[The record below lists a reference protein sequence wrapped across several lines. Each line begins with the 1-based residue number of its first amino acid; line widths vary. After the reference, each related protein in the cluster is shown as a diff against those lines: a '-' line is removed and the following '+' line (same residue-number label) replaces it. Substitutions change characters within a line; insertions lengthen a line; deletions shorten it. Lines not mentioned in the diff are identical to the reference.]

1 VLELGLAVLEEERV
15 VGAWFEVLGLRVCR
29 LGLGL
34 TYLLERWRRKNCPK
48 LILSLALSRSL
59 ALCLSLSRSLS
70 RSLSLSLFPPVLEL
84 GLAVLEEERVVAREV
99 QGVEPG
105 VGCRV

>member
-1 VLELGLAVLEEERV
+1 
-15 VGAWFEVLGLRVCR
+15 
-29 LGLGL
+29 
-34 TYLLERWRRKNCPK
+34 
-48 LILSLALSRSL
+48 
-59 ALCLSLSRSLS
+59 
-70 RSLSLSLFPPVLEL
+70 VLEL